1 MDNLIGSIIMKA
13 SKSIPNKSFQSIFFQ
28 MFKDQID
35 QHENTFCKV
44 NIIFVLKKYTI
55 KGDQNSFI

>member
-1 MDNLIGSIIMKA
+1 MKA
-13 SKSIPNKSFQSIFFQ
+13 SKNIPNKSFQSIFFQ